1 MSDKNYKG
9 LIYKKYDKTDKGG
22 ADIAEY
28 HNNLN
33 DDTCLEKCNLNSN
46 CAGIALSTP
55 NKKDCWLKDNRMID
69 KKRAVNN
76 NRIIYEKNKENIAN
90 DGFKYEKNYYI
101 DIPGYDIKYIK
112 QNLSDDFCL
121 KKCNDDNN
129 CGGIAINTNRQECW
143 LKDNRMKT
151 GKSNINSNRITYKKI
166 SGQKKNNNSKN
177 INNNGTKYSVFNNV
191 DSGGNDLRVLYGSSD
206 DCLDKCNVLENCRG
220 FAYEKTSNTCYIKN
234 EGIYNARRGPNNN
247 QDVYLKDENSH
258 IKHIIDDNVDYS
270 YLPNV
275 DAGGDDLTGMNGN
288 ANDCLKKCNT
298 LEDCRG
304 FAYERTSNTCYIKNS
319 GIYDSRKGKNGN
331 QDVYLKDPNYHSKN
345 TETIN
350 RNGVDYTLMK
360 DTDSGGDD
368 LTGLGGSREDCLD
381 KCNKLEDCRGF
392 AYDKL
397 GNVCYIKNSGIYKSR
412 KGDDRNQDVYLK
424 DPDSHIKIILPT
436 SCEYTLTDDEAQC
449 YLNRYPDLNKA
460 FGSYSNKLD
469 LAKDHWKSTGCKESR
484 NNQCP
489 VDYKIGDYVYKGCY
503 QDNPNDRILTKK
515 VNNVSNI
522 AECHKQAIDP
532 SNLDLYFGVEN
543 NNECWLGMNI
553 GNQDKLDNKYRVDKN
568 ICENNNNSNSIKLYE
583 KENGEYDVNLYKRPE
598 LNRKKNFK
606 ENFDNRNIENFNDK
620 SKVINDG
627 YNELYNEIFCNLFQT
642 NQGFTTCENCDLS
655 FNNKEIWKRYEV
667 NSDND
672 CLEKCSKDKM
682 CTSYTFDR
690 KSSTNNCMLYSTFP
704 NEIKNNVDN
713 INSGYSLRF
722 PFDYN
727 TLSDL
732 QKKNIQKKCLNQ
744 YINNTYTK
752 NKKINLESCIKVND
766 RVSYQEE
773 EQNKENLGD
782 IIKSQVPQDFHPFVD
797 PLINSLPEKERK
809 LKSTKINLDP
819 KCVWNIY
826 NKEGVSSNIRSMSAY
841 NNGSNYPN
849 VQSDPIIDKYQT
861 NYNINNSLQN
871 QFIEINNNSKRN
883 DNSNSDNDL
892 VIKEQNK
899 ILEQDFIDSIKNKE
913 NNLNKTS
920 LIEKYSNKN
929 NYLFNYKI
937 IGIIIIIVI
946 LILTII
952 FFIK

>member
-9 LIYKKYDKTDKGG
+9 LIYKKYDRTDKGG

-76 NRIIYEKNKENIAN
+76 NRIIYEKNKENIDN

-101 DIPGYDIKYIK
+101 DIPGYDIQYIR

-129 CGGIAINTNRQECW
+129 CGGIAINTNRKECW

-166 SGQKKNNNSKN
+166 SGQKNNNNSNTTSVNRNGVNYKLTKN
-177 INNNGTKYSVFNNV
+177 IDANGDDLTGL
-191 DSGGNDLRVLYGSSD
+191 GGSRE
-206 DCLDKCNVLENCRG
+206 DCLDKCNDLEECRG
-220 FAYEKTSNTCYIKN
+220 FAYDKPGGVCYIKN
-234 EGIYNARRGPNNN
+234 SAIYNSRKGPNTN
-247 QDVYLKDENSH
+247 QDVYLKDPNYHSENTTTINRNGVNYTVKKNTDS
-258 IKHIIDDNVDYS
+258 
-270 YLPNV
+270 
-275 DAGGDDLTGMNGN
+275 GGDDLTGLGGSQE
-288 ANDCLKKCNT
+288 DCLDKCNN
-298 LEDCRG
+298 LEECRG
-304 FAYERTSNTCYIKNS
+304 FAYDKLGNVCYIKNS
-319 GIYDSRKGKNGN
+319 GIYNSRKGNDRN

-350 RNGVDYTLMK
+350 RNGVDYTFMK
-360 DTDSGGDD
+360 NTDSGGDD

-412 KGDDRNQDVYLK
+412 KGDDGNQDVYLK
-424 DPDSHIKIILPT
+424 DPNSHIKIILPT

-489 VDYKIGDYVYKGCY
+489 FDYKIGDYVYKGCY
-503 QDNPNDRILTKK
+503 QDNQNDRILTKK
-515 VNNVSNI
+515 VNNVSDI
-522 AECHKQAIDP
+522 AECHKQAKDP

-553 GNQDKLDNKYRVDKN
+553 GNQDKLDNKYIVDKN
-568 ICENNNNSNSIKLYE
+568 KCENNNNSNSIKLYE
-583 KENGEYDVNLYKRPE
+583 KENGPYDENLYKRPS
-598 LNRKKNFK
+598 LNKDKNFNEK
-606 ENFDNRNIENFNDK
+606 FNNTNIENFDDK
-620 SKVINDG
+620 SKIINDG

-655 FNNKEIWKRYEV
+655 FNNKEIWKRYEL

-672 CLEKCSKDKM
+672 CLEKCAQDKM
-682 CTSYTFDR
+682 CTSYTFD
-690 KSSTNNCMLYSTFP
+690 KKLSTNNCMLYSTFP
-704 NEIKNNVDN
+704 NEIKKNVDN
-713 INSGYSLRF
+713 INSGYSMRF
-722 PFDYN
+722 QFDYN

-752 NKKINLESCIKVND
+752 NKKINLESCIKVN
-766 RVSYQEE
+766 EKNK
-773 EQNKENLGD
+773 NKENLSD
-782 IIKSQVPQDFHPFVD
+782 IIKAQIPQNFHPFVD
-797 PLINSLPEKERK
+797 PQINSLPEENRK
-809 LKSTKINLDP
+809 LKSTRINLDP
-819 KCVWNIY
+819 ECVWNIY
-826 NKEGVSSNIRSMSAY
+826 NKEGVSSNIRNMSTY

-861 NYNINNSLQN
+861 NYNINNGLQN
-871 QFIEINNNSKRN
+871 QFIKINNNSKKN

-913 NNLNKTS
+913 KNIRNPS
-920 LIEKYSNKN
+920 LIENYSNQV

-946 LILTII
+946 LILSII
-952 FFIK
+952 FFLK